1 MTKTTDSQHFPG
13 SDTPTG
19 PIPVQAPPALRR
31 PARSR
36 PAAMV
41 AGLAVV
47 AAVLGGAGG
56 ALLDHSLTGHDAITS
71 ATARTTSATTTGGSV
86 ATVAA
91 KVLPSV
97 VQITQQG
104 TNGEDIGSGVV
115 LTGDG
120 EILTNYHVISGG
132 GTLTVTFAN
141 GRKATASVVGTSPSS
156 DLALLK
162 AHDVAGLTAA
172 TLGDSSAVRVGQEVV
187 AIGSP
192 EGLQNTVTSGIVSA
206 LNRQVTV
213 SDQSQLS
220 AFGQPDQVTYH
231 AIQTDASINP
241 GNSGG
246 PLLDMH
252 GNVIGINSAIYSPT
266 ASAQSQGGSVGL
278 GFAIPSNQAKT
289 IIQQME
295 SQGRTA

>member
-1 MTKTTDSQHFPG
+1 MTDSEHFPG

-19 PIPVQAPPALRR
+19 PIPVPTTARR
-31 PARSR
+31 HARSG

-41 AGLAVV
+41 AGLAVL

-56 ALLDHSLTGHDAITS
+56 ALIDHSLTGPDAVT
-71 ATARTTSATTTGGSV
+71 ATTARTTSVTTGDASV

-97 VQITQQG
+97 VQITQRG
-104 TNGEDIGSGVV
+104 LTGEGIGSGVV
-115 LTGDG
+115 LTSDG

-132 GTLTVTFAN
+132 GSLTVTFAN
-141 GRKATASVVGTSPSS
+141 GKKATATVVGTSPSS
-156 DLALLK
+156 DLALVK
-162 AHDVAGLTAA
+162 AQHVSGLTPA
-172 TLGDSSAVRVGQEVV
+172 TLGDSSAVRVGQDVV

-192 EGLQNTVTSGIVSA
+192 EGLRNTVTSGIVSA
-206 LNRQVTV
+206 LHRQVTV
-213 SDQSQLS
+213 SGQSQQT
-220 AFGQPDQVTYH
+220 AFGRPDQVTYD

-246 PLLDMH
+246 PLLDMN
-252 GNVIGINSAIYSPT
+252 GDVIGINSAIYSP
-266 ASAQSQGGSVGL
+266 ASSPQSQGGSVGL
-278 GFAIPSNQAKT
+278 GFAIPANQAKT

-295 SQGRTA
+295 NQASATA